1 MIHMDYWR
9 RELAT
14 RLRNTAPFQLFH
26 VITLTL
32 ALDAASHLPSGLK
45 EQCKIAATARAGKK
59 KSPRNDG
66 VHQRGLNLSRLHTL
80 NTGMATE
87 EVATSKW
94 EEEAKG
100 REKPNRNKQTKKI
113 MWQLQ
118 RLSIRKRKQSKTKNK
133 WTNNLLEAYC
143 SFRLFTAVNGT
154 PTNPFSWEQYL
165 FMWAVRMEQGG
176 VAQASEDADMQSTNS
191 AFQISYLSKY
201 KWFFIVNRVQ
211 TIVHHHACP
220 KLFTYRV
227 RG

>member
-1 MIHMDYWR
+1 MDYWR

-14 RLRNTAPFQLFH
+14 HLRNTAPFQLCH

-32 ALDAASHLPSGLK
+32 ALDAASHLPSRLK
-45 EQCKIAATARAGKK
+45 EQYKIAATARAGKK

-66 VHQRGLNLSRLHTL
+66 VHQRGLILSRLHTL

-100 REKPNRNKQTKKI
+100 REKPNRNKKII

-118 RLSIRKRKQSKTKNK
+118 RLSIRKINQSKIKKKTL
-133 WTNNLLEAYC
+133 NNLLKAYF
-143 SFRLFTAVNGT
+143 SFRLVTVVNRN

-165 FMWAVRMEQGG
+165 FMWAVRLKQGV
-176 VAQASEDADMQSTNS
+176 VAQVSKDAHVQKGRQPQTV
-191 AFQISYLSKY
+191 LSKHPT
-201 KWFFIVNRVQ
+201 FRN
-211 TIVHHHACP
+211 TNDSS
-220 KLFTYRV
+220 L
-227 RG
+227 